1 MNLSLREIIEVPG
14 ASLPFECEIDPD
26 DFYFPSVEKFLK
38 PLYASGEIINTAGV
52 LNIVGNLEA
61 EMTCICDRCAKEF
74 PSSKYMELNIPLAAD
89 LNDEENSEIFAVKG
103 DEIDLTEILGTCFI
117 LDMETKFLCQE
128 DCKGLCSSCG
138 RDLNQGECDCKKPV
152 DPRLAV
158 LGQLLD
164 IKDGEE

>member
-14 ASLPFECEIDPD
+14 ASLPFECELDPES
-26 DFYFPSVEKFLK
+26 FYFPSVEKFLK
-38 PLYASGEIINTAGV
+38 PLYANGNIVNNAGV
-52 LNIVGNLEA
+52 LNIVGTLEA
-61 EMTCICDRCAKEF
+61 EMLCICDRCTKAFE
-74 PSSKYMELNIPLAAD
+74 SSKCMELNIPLAAD
-89 LNDEENSEIFAVKG
+89 LNDEENAEIFAVKG
-103 DEIDLTEILGTCFI
+103 DEIDLTEILETCFI

-128 DCKGLCSSCG
+128 DCKGICSGCG
-138 RDLNQGECDCKKPV
+138 RDLNLGECGCKKPV